1 MSFFSF
7 SLLLCVCYGGLA
19 SEPGMLAYAVVVAL
33 LKLVLLLLLFCSSL
47 CC

>member
-1 MSFFSF
+1 VSFFSS
-7 SLLLCVCYGGLA
+7 SLLLCACYGGLA
-19 SEPGMLAYAVVVAL
+19 SEPGMLAYAVAIAL